1 MTALDIASQDAATL
15 ETAPTRYIEGRGI
28 RFAYRR
34 LGPSTGTPLVLLQH
48 FSGNIDAWDP
58 AVVNA
63 LAADRPV
70 IAFDNAGVGR
80 STGQTP
86 DNIAAMARDAVAFI
100 NLLGLSE
107 VDLLGFSLGGCV
119 AQQIAAEHGRLV
131 RKLILVG
138 TAPKGGEEHLLAVLQ
153 EAFSQTDAPD
163 PRLPLFFT
171 KSSASQSSGLAF
183 LKRTKVRK
191 DDRDTDNGSAVT
203 DPQAKALITWCATP
217 DPEHAIL
224 RAIRQPTLVVSGS
237 HDTML
242 PANNAY
248 AMFKELSNAQLVLY
262 PDSGHGA
269 LFQHHDDVRQPRPDL
284 PGSVT
289 GGCMILG
296 AFRRDRRT
304 LSMRVVTEDKMTIAK
319 VEVERFSLTSSKPFD
334 AVVAALKS
342 AVGQPDMVEFFK
354 ATRAANSFPDLERV
368 VQSGLGRTG
377 LMLFAEFDL
386 GDILRRETGSD
397 DA

>member
-1 MTALDIASQDAATL
+1 MQNASDRDGANQAEPRKRQRHPGEGFGRCHTGPPFDLFYSKHPEDDMTQLDIARQDVATL
-15 ETAPTRYIEGRGI
+15 ETAPTLYVEGHEI

-34 LGPSTGTPLVLLQH
+34 LGPATGRPLILLQH

-63 LAADRPV
+63 LATDRPV

-86 DNIAAMARDAVAFI
+86 DNVAAMTRDAVAFI
-100 NLLGLSE
+100 SLLGLSG

-119 AQQIAAEHGRLV
+119 AQQIAAEHERLV

-153 EAFSQTDAPD
+153 QAFSQTDAPD

-171 KSSASQSSGLAF
+171 NSSASQSSGLAF

-191 DDRDTDNGSAVT
+191 DDRDTDNGRAVT
-203 DPQAKALITWCATP
+203 DPQANALITWCATP
-217 DPEHAIL
+217 DPGHAIL
-224 RAIRQPTLVVSGS
+224 RGIRQPALVVSGS

-242 PANNAY
+242 PASNAY
-248 AMFKELSNAQLVLY
+248 SMFKELSNAQLILY

-269 LFQHHDDVRQPRPDL
+269 LFQHHEMFVSHVRTFLDAQP
-284 PGSVT
+284 
-289 GGCMILG
+289 
-296 AFRRDRRT
+296 
-304 LSMRVVTEDKMTIAK
+304 
-319 VEVERFSLTSSKPFD
+319 
-334 AVVAALKS
+334 AA
-342 AVGQPDMVEFFK
+342 A
-354 ATRAANSFPDLERV
+354 
-368 VQSGLGRTG
+368 
-377 LMLFAEFDL
+377 
-386 GDILRRETGSD
+386 
-397 DA
+397 

>member
-1 MTALDIASQDAATL
+1 LRRDIETTHPENDMIEADTARQTGATL
-15 ETAPTRYIEGRGI
+15 ETAPTRYIDGGGI

-100 NLLGLSE
+100 DLLGLSE

-119 AQQIAAEHGRLV
+119 AQQIAAEHERLV

-138 TAPKGGEEHLLAVLQ
+138 TAPKGGEEHLLAVLR
-153 EAFSQTDAPD
+153 EAFSQTEAPD

-171 KSSASQSSGLAF
+171 KSAASQSAGMAF
-183 LKRTKVRK
+183 LKRANVRTE
-191 DDRDTDNGSAVT
+191 DRDTDKGSAVT
-203 DPQAKALITWCATP
+203 DPQAKALIAWCATP
-217 DPEHAIL
+217 DPGHATL
-224 RAIRQPTLVVSGS
+224 RAISQPALVVSGKQ
-237 HDTML
+237 DTML
-242 PANNAY
+242 PADNAC
-248 AMFKELSNAQLVLY
+248 AMFKALSNAQLILY

-269 LFQHHDDVRQPRPDL
+269 LFQHHASFVSHVRTFL
-284 PGSVT
+284 
-289 GGCMILG
+289 
-296 AFRRDRRT
+296 
-304 LSMRVVTEDKMTIAK
+304 
-319 VEVERFSLTSSKPFD
+319 D
-334 AVVAALKS
+334 A
-342 AVGQPDMVEFFK
+342 
-354 ATRAANSFPDLERV
+354 
-368 VQSGLGRTG
+368 
-377 LMLFAEFDL
+377 
-386 GDILRRETGSD
+386 
-397 DA
+397 

>member
-1 MTALDIASQDAATL
+1 MTQLDIARKEIATL
-15 ETAPTRYIEGRGI
+15 ETAPTRYVEGHGI

-34 LGPSTGTPLVLLQH
+34 LGPPTGTPLVLLQH
-48 FSGNIDAWDP
+48 FSGNIDGWDP

-63 LAADRPV
+63 LATDRPV

-80 STGQTP
+80 STGKTP
-86 DNIAAMARDAVAFI
+86 DNVAAMAKDAVAFI
-100 NLLGLSE
+100 DLLGFSE

-131 RKLILVG
+131 RRLILVG

-153 EAFSQTDAPD
+153 DAFSQTDAPD

-171 KSSASQSSGLAF
+171 ASPASRSSGLAF
-183 LKRTKVRK
+183 LNRTKLRQY
-191 DDRDTDNGSAVT
+191 DRDTDNGKAVT

-224 RAIRQPTLVVSGS
+224 HGIRQPALVVSGS

-248 AMFKELSNAQLVLY
+248 VMFKELSNAQLILY

-269 LFQHHDDVRQPRPDL
+269 LFQYHEMFVSHVRTFLEAQQ
-284 PGSVT
+284 
-289 GGCMILG
+289 
-296 AFRRDRRT
+296 
-304 LSMRVVTEDKMTIAK
+304 
-319 VEVERFSLTSSKPFD
+319 
-334 AVVAALKS
+334 AA
-342 AVGQPDMVEFFK
+342 A
-354 ATRAANSFPDLERV
+354 
-368 VQSGLGRTG
+368 
-377 LMLFAEFDL
+377 
-386 GDILRRETGSD
+386 
-397 DA
+397 

>member
-1 MTALDIASQDAATL
+1 MNKLDTAIREGAAL
-15 ETAPTRYIEGRGI
+15 ETAPTRYVEGNGI
-28 RFAYRR
+28 RFAYRQ
-34 LGPSTGTPLVLLQH
+34 LGPSNGTPLVLLQH

-86 DNIAAMARDAVAFI
+86 DNVAAMARDAVTFI

-119 AQQIAAEHGRLV
+119 AQQIAAEHRRLV

-138 TAPKGGEEHLLAVLQ
+138 TAPKGGEEHLLAALQ
-153 EAFSQTDAPD
+153 DAFSQTEAPD

-171 KSSASQSSGLAF
+171 KSSASQSAGLVF
-183 LKRTKVRK
+183 LKRAKVRTE
-191 DDRDTDNGSAVT
+191 DRDTDNGSAVT

-217 DPEHAIL
+217 DPDHAIL

-269 LFQHHDDVRQPRPDL
+269 LFQHHEMFISHVRTFLDAQP
-284 PGSVT
+284 
-289 GGCMILG
+289 
-296 AFRRDRRT
+296 
-304 LSMRVVTEDKMTIAK
+304 
-319 VEVERFSLTSSKPFD
+319 
-334 AVVAALKS
+334 AA
-342 AVGQPDMVEFFK
+342 A
-354 ATRAANSFPDLERV
+354 
-368 VQSGLGRTG
+368 
-377 LMLFAEFDL
+377 
-386 GDILRRETGSD
+386 
-397 DA
+397 

>member
-1 MTALDIASQDAATL
+1 MTQLDIASQHTATL
-15 ETAPTRYIEGRGI
+15 ETAPTLYVEGNGI

-34 LGPSTGTPLVLLQH
+34 LGPASGTPLVLLQH

-70 IAFDNAGVGR
+70 IVFDNAGVGR

-86 DNIAAMARDAVAFI
+86 DNIAAMAKDAVAFI
-100 NLLGLSE
+100 LLLDLPK

-119 AQQIAAEHGRLV
+119 AQQIAAEHPWLV

-138 TAPKGGEEHLLAVLQ
+138 TAPRGGEEHLLAVLQ

-171 KSSASQSSGLAF
+171 KSSASRSAGLAF
-183 LKRTKVRK
+183 LKRAKVRK

-217 DPEHAIL
+217 DPGHTML
-224 RAIRQPTLVVSGS
+224 RAIRQPALVVSGS

-242 PANNAY
+242 PADNAY
-248 AMFKELSNAQLVLY
+248 VMFKALSNAQLVLY

-269 LFQHHDDVRQPRPDL
+269 LFQYPEMFVSHVRTFL
-284 PGSVT
+284 
-289 GGCMILG
+289 
-296 AFRRDRRT
+296 
-304 LSMRVVTEDKMTIAK
+304 
-319 VEVERFSLTSSKPFD
+319 D
-334 AVVAALKS
+334 A
-342 AVGQPDMVEFFK
+342 Q
-354 ATRAANSFPDLERV
+354 RAA
-368 VQSGLGRTG
+368 
-377 LMLFAEFDL
+377 A
-386 GDILRRETGSD
+386 
-397 DA
+397 

>member
-1 MTALDIASQDAATL
+1 MTQTDIASEDSATL
-15 ETAPTRYIEGRGI
+15 ETAPTRYVEGGGI

-34 LGPSTGTPLVLLQH
+34 LGPANGTPLILLQH
-48 FSGNIDAWDP
+48 FSGNIDGWDP

-86 DNIAAMARDAVAFI
+86 DNVAAMARDAADFI
-100 NLLGLSE
+100 SMLGLSK

-171 KSSASQSSGLAF
+171 KSPASQSSGLAF
-183 LKRTKVRK
+183 LTRTKVRK
-191 DDRDTDNGSAVT
+191 DDRDTDNGNAVT

-217 DPEHAIL
+217 DPGHAIL
-224 RAIRQPTLVVSGS
+224 RAIRQPALVVSGS
-237 HDTML
+237 DDTML
-242 PANNAY
+242 PANNAC
-248 AMFKELSNAQLVLY
+248 AMFKSLSNAQLMLY

-269 LFQHHDDVRQPRPDL
+269 LFQHHEMFVSHVRTFLQAQPA
-284 PGSVT
+284 
-289 GGCMILG
+289 G
-296 AFRRDRRT
+296 A
-304 LSMRVVTEDKMTIAK
+304 
-319 VEVERFSLTSSKPFD
+319 
-334 AVVAALKS
+334 
-342 AVGQPDMVEFFK
+342 
-354 ATRAANSFPDLERV
+354 
-368 VQSGLGRTG
+368 
-377 LMLFAEFDL
+377 
-386 GDILRRETGSD
+386 
-397 DA
+397 

>member
-1 MTALDIASQDAATL
+1 MTEFDTASQDAATL
-15 ETAPTRYIEGRGI
+15 ETAPTRYIEGNGI

-34 LGPSTGTPLVLLQH
+34 LGPASGTPLVLLQH

-70 IAFDNAGVGR
+70 IVFDNAGVGR

-86 DNIAAMARDAVAFI
+86 DNIAAMAKDAVAFI
-100 NLLGLSE
+100 LLLDLPK
-107 VDLLGFSLGGCV
+107 VDLLGFSLGGCI

-138 TAPKGGEEHLLAVLQ
+138 TAPRGGEEHLLAVLQ

-171 KSSASQSSGLAF
+171 KSSASRSAGLAF

-191 DDRDTDNGSAVT
+191 DDRDTDNGTPVT
-203 DPQAKALITWCATP
+203 DPQARALITWCATP
-217 DPEHAIL
+217 DPERAIL
-224 RAIRQPTLVVSGS
+224 HAIRQPTLVVSGS

-242 PANNAY
+242 PASNAY
-248 AMFKELSNAQLVLY
+248 AMFKELSNAQLILY

-269 LFQHHDDVRQPRPDL
+269 LFQHHETFVSHVRTFLEAQP
-284 PGSVT
+284 
-289 GGCMILG
+289 
-296 AFRRDRRT
+296 
-304 LSMRVVTEDKMTIAK
+304 
-319 VEVERFSLTSSKPFD
+319 
-334 AVVAALKS
+334 AA
-342 AVGQPDMVEFFK
+342 A
-354 ATRAANSFPDLERV
+354 
-368 VQSGLGRTG
+368 
-377 LMLFAEFDL
+377 
-386 GDILRRETGSD
+386 
-397 DA
+397 

>member
-1 MTALDIASQDAATL
+1 MMLIMNMAGSTIPSMSVRPTVPKRLEDDMTELNTVNSDSATL
-15 ETAPTRYIEGRGI
+15 ETAPTRYIEGGGT

-34 LGPSTGTPLVLLQH
+34 LGSSTGTPLVLLQH

-80 STGQTP
+80 SSGRTP
-86 DNIAAMARDAVAFI
+86 DNIAGMARDAVTFI

-119 AQQIAAEHGRLV
+119 AQEIAGEHGRLV

-153 EAFSQTDAPD
+153 DAFSQIDAPD

-171 KSSASQSSGLAF
+171 KSPAGQSAGLAF
-183 LKRTKVRK
+183 VKRVRARTE
-191 DDRDTDNGSAVT
+191 DRDIESGAAVT

-217 DPEHAIL
+217 DPDHALL
-224 RAIRQPTLVVSGS
+224 RAIGQPTLVVSGS

-242 PANNAY
+242 PADNAY
-248 AMFKELSNAQLVLY
+248 ALFKSLSNAQLILY

-269 LFQHHDDVRQPRPDL
+269 PFQYYDLFVNHARIFL
-284 PGSVT
+284 
-289 GGCMILG
+289 
-296 AFRRDRRT
+296 
-304 LSMRVVTEDKMTIAK
+304 
-319 VEVERFSLTSSKPFD
+319 D
-334 AVVAALKS
+334 A
-342 AVGQPDMVEFFK
+342 
-354 ATRAANSFPDLERV
+354 
-368 VQSGLGRTG
+368 
-377 LMLFAEFDL
+377 
-386 GDILRRETGSD
+386 
-397 DA
+397 

>member
-1 MTALDIASQDAATL
+1 MSVKPTVLKRLEDEMTKTDTANHNVATL
-15 ETAPTRYIEGRGI
+15 ETAPTRYVEGGGI
-28 RFAYRR
+28 SFAYRP

-48 FSGNIDAWDP
+48 FSGNIDSWDP

-86 DNIAAMARDAVAFI
+86 DNVAAMARDAVNFI

-138 TAPKGGEEHLLAVLQ
+138 TAPRGGEEHLLAVLKD
-153 EAFSQTDAPD
+153 AFSQTEAPD

-171 KSSASQSSGLAF
+171 KTSVSQSAGLAF
-183 LKRTKVRK
+183 LKRVRVRTE
-191 DDRDTDNGSAVT
+191 DRDTDNGSAVT

-224 RAIRQPTLVVSGS
+224 RAITQPALVVSGS
-237 HDTML
+237 NDTML
-242 PANNAY
+242 PADNAY
-248 AMFKELSNAQLVLY
+248 AMFKTLSNAQLVLY
-262 PDSGHGA
+262 PDSSHGA
-269 LFQHHDDVRQPRPDL
+269 PFQYHDMFVSHVQTFLDAQPR
-284 PGSVT
+284 
-289 GGCMILG
+289 
-296 AFRRDRRT
+296 
-304 LSMRVVTEDKMTIAK
+304 
-319 VEVERFSLTSSKPFD
+319 
-334 AVVAALKS
+334 AA
-342 AVGQPDMVEFFK
+342 
-354 ATRAANSFPDLERV
+354 
-368 VQSGLGRTG
+368 
-377 LMLFAEFDL
+377 
-386 GDILRRETGSD
+386 
-397 DA
+397 

>member
-1 MTALDIASQDAATL
+1 MTQLDIAPDGATL
-15 ETAPTRYIEGRGI
+15 ETAPTDYIEGRGI

-63 LAADRPV
+63 LAANRPV

-119 AQQIAAEHGRLV
+119 AQQIAAEHGRLI

-153 EAFSQTDAPD
+153 EAFSKTDAPD
-163 PRLPLFFT
+163 VRLPLFFT
-171 KSSASQSSGLAF
+171 PSSASQSAGLAF
-183 LKRTKVRK
+183 LKRAKVRTE
-191 DDRDTDNGSAVT
+191 DRDTDNGSAVT

-217 DPEHAIL
+217 DPGQAML
-224 RAIRQPTLVVSGS
+224 RAIKQPALVVCGS

-242 PANNAY
+242 PASNAY
-248 AMFKELSNAQLVLY
+248 EMFKKLSNAQLVLY

-269 LFQHHDDVRQPRPDL
+269 LFQHHEMFVSHVR
-284 PGSVT
+284 T
-289 GGCMILG
+289 
-296 AFRRDRRT
+296 F
-304 LSMRVVTEDKMTIAK
+304 
-319 VEVERFSLTSSKPFD
+319 
-334 AVVAALKS
+334 LK
-342 AVGQPDMVEFFK
+342 A
-354 ATRAANSFPDLERV
+354 
-368 VQSGLGRTG
+368 
-377 LMLFAEFDL
+377 
-386 GDILRRETGSD
+386 
-397 DA
+397 